1 MDHSHAGLFIAVVA
15 FVMIA
20 AGIMAVFNPP
30 LPGSG
35 APGPTAGAVMLG
47 GVPDVMQSQP
57 WSCGAG
63 SFKAVLGYY
72 GISAFESDLIVLL
85 NTTPSHGTYP
95 WDMVNASQKLG
106 LFAHWRENVTL
117 DEIRASLEQGVP
129 VIIDGQRYRDANRSW
144 DDTWDTGHYM
154 VVIGL
159 DDRNVYLED
168 PAVLGSRLS
177 VPRDTFVSLW
187 HDYESDLPVP
197 PGAHKYYHPGVF
209 INGTVPANRP
219 AYLNITDTYPAVW
232 KDRVVQM

>member
-1 MDHSHAGLFIAVVA
+1 MEHSHTGLFIAVVA

-20 AGIMAVFNPP
+20 AGIMVVFNPP

-35 APGPTAGAVMLG
+35 APGPGAGAVMLT

-63 SFKAVLGYY
+63 SFRAVLGYY
-72 GISAFESDLIVLL
+72 GISSFESDLIVLL

-95 WDMVNASQKLG
+95 WDMVNASEKLG
-106 LFAHWRENVTL
+106 LSARWRENVTL
-117 DEIRASLEQGVP
+117 DEVRASLEQGVP
-129 VIIDGQRYRDANRSW
+129 VIIDGQRYRDANKTW
-144 DDTWDTGHYM
+144 EDTWDTGHYM
-154 VVIGL
+154 VVMGM

-197 PGAHKYYHPGVF
+197 PGAHKYYHMGVF
-209 INGTVPANRP
+209 VNGTVPQSRP

-232 KDRVVQM
+232 KDQIVRM